1 MNRSLHHRSILK
13 PFYLSLALALLLPLA
28 ACNREPAPASPSDPA
43 AASSGSESLINQA
56 VRRGLEK
63 ARQELETKNIPVG
76 GHHGKGFHVGGRD
89 HDGLPPAEITPQG
102 DLLIDGKPVPV
113 DARQRELLL
122 AHRGTIIAI
131 AETGLELG
139 MQGADL
145 GAKAAVGA
153 LKSVFGGGDTEAFER
168 QMEAEGKRLEAEAL
182 KICVH
187 LPRLLESQ
195 DALAAAL
202 PAFAPYATMEQ
213 SDIEDCHKEREAAE
227 AQAAAAAQA
236 AS

>member
-1 MNRSLHHRSILK
+1 MNRSPHHRSILK
-13 PFYLSLALALLLPLA
+13 PFHLSLALALLLPLA
-28 ACNREPAPASPSDPA
+28 ACNREPAPADPSDPA

-63 ARQELETKNIPVG
+63 ARQELDNKNIPVG
-76 GHHGKGFHVGGRD
+76 GQHGKGWHVGGRD

-145 GAKAAVGA
+145 GAKAAMGA
-153 LKSVFGGGDTEAFER
+153 LKGVFGGDTEAFER
-168 QMEAEGKRLEAEAL
+168 QMEAEGKRIEAEAL
-182 KICVH
+182 KICGH
-187 LPRLLESQ
+187 LPRLLQSQ

-227 AQAAAAAQA
+227 AQAAVAAQA
-236 AS
+236 AT